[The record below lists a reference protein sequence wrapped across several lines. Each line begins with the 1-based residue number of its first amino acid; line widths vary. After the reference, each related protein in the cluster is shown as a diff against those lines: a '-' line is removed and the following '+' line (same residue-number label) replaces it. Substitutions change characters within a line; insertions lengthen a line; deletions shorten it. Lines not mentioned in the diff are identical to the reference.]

1 MPVFFPGK
9 TGRASGSGRRHAIAG
24 RVDRDAMIRF
34 ENIQEKVEAY
44 MPGADLELLRKAYV
58 FSAKEHKG
66 QTRSSGEPYLVHPL
80 SVAAILADLKLDL
93 PCIVAGL
100 LHDVLEDTLTT
111 REALESHFGSDI
123 AQLVEGLTKISRIS
137 FNSQEQQQAES
148 FRKMMLAMVDDI
160 RVILVKLA
168 DRLHN
173 MRTLEHLSERQ
184 QERIARETL
193 EIYAP
198 IANRLGMA
206 RVKNELEDLALRYLD
221 PQGCSVLVEGVEEK
235 RQVTDEFVRGIQAT
249 LRSEMDAVGIVCEIY
264 GRRKHLYSVYKKIR
278 RQRIEVAQVYDYVAF
293 RILTH
298 NIKDCYGA
306 LGIIHGLWRPVPGR
320 IKDFIAIPKPNMYQ
334 SLHTSVMTGQGQPFE
349 VQIRTHEM
357 NRIAEEGIA
366 AHWKYKE
373 GKSSAE
379 QDANIQWL
387 RQIMEWQQEL
397 KDPREFLSMVK
408 VDLYPEEVYCFTP
421 QGQVKSFPRG
431 ATPVDF
437 AYSVHTEIG
446 HRCSGARVNG
456 TLQPLRSELQN
467 GDIVEILTG
476 PNQHPSQD
484 WLTFVRT
491 PRARAKIRQWLNV
504 DRRNR
509 SIELGKAVCDR
520 EFKRFRF
527 NMKPHLADGSRFQ
540 DVLHA
545 LGCASLDDFHAA
557 VGYGK
562 IQPRSLIEKLEP
574 EARARNRIVGPI
586 AGAVRKVLGLG
597 GKKVTVRGLDDA
609 LIALARCCNPIRGE
623 PIIGYI
629 TRGRGVTVHS
639 ERCPNLEK
647 LLYDP
652 ERRIEVA
659 WESADETRFEVRIT
673 VLSEDRPGILAKIT
687 SAIASAK
694 SNIKNVEARTF
705 EDHRG
710 EITLVLDIQDLNHLK
725 VILEKV
731 KGIDGVY
738 HVERQVA

>member
-1 MPVFFPGK
+1 
-9 TGRASGSGRRHAIAG
+9 
-24 RVDRDAMIRF
+24 MIRF
-34 ENIQEKVEAY
+34 EDIQEKVEAS
-44 MPGADLELLRKAYV
+44 MPGADLDLLRKAYV

-66 QTRSSGEPYLVHPL
+66 QTRSSGEPYLTHPL
-80 SVAAILADLKLDL
+80 SVAYILADLKLDMT
-93 PCIVAGL
+93 CIVAGL

-111 REALESHFGSDI
+111 REAVEEHFGKDI
-123 AQLVEGLTKISRIS
+123 AHVVEGLTKIARIS
-137 FNSQEQQQAES
+137 FNSREQQQAES

-160 RVILVKLA
+160 RVVLVKLA

-173 MRTLEHLSERQ
+173 MRTLEHLSPRQ

-206 RVKNELEDLALRYLD
+206 KIKNELEDLALKHLD
-221 PQGCSVLVEGVEEK
+221 PAGHQGLVQAMDEK
-235 RQVTDEFVRGIQAT
+235 RGVTDEFIREIQST
-249 LRSEMDAVGIVCEIY
+249 LKSELDKAAIACDIR
-264 GRRKHLYSVYKKIR
+264 GRRKHLYSIYRKIK
-278 RQRIEVAQVYDYVAF
+278 RQQIDVGEVYDYIAF
-293 RILTH
+293 RILTGSV
-298 NIKDCYGA
+298 KDCYGA

-320 IKDFIAIPKPNMYQ
+320 IKDFIAMPKPNMYQ
-334 SLHTSVMTGQGQPFE
+334 SLHTSVISEKGVPFE

-357 NRIAEEGIA
+357 HRVAEEGIA

-373 GKSSAE
+373 GKGSKDH
-379 QDANIQWL
+379 DANIQWL

-397 KDPREFLSMVK
+397 KDPREFLNMVK

-431 ATPVDF
+431 ATPIDF
-437 AYSVHTEIG
+437 AYSVHTEVG
-446 HRCSGARVNG
+446 HRCVGTRING
-456 TLQPLRSELQN
+456 KLVPLRTELNN
-467 GDIVEILTG
+467 GDIVEILTS
-476 PNQHPSQD
+476 PNHRPSQD
-484 WLTFVRT
+484 WLTIART
-491 PRARAKIRQWLNV
+491 PRARAKVRQWLNV

-509 SIELGKAVCDR
+509 SIDLGKTVADR
-520 EFKRFRF
+520 EFKRYRF
-527 NMKPHLADGSRFQ
+527 SLRKHQGDAARLQAVMHE
-540 DVLHA
+540 
-545 LGCASLDDFHAA
+545 LGCAGLDDFYAS

-562 IQPRSLIEKLEP
+562 LAPRTLIEKFDPAAKPHDAGE
-574 EARARNRIVGPI
+574 GPI
-586 AGAVRKVLGLG
+586 AHAVKKALGLS

-609 LIALARCCNPIRGE
+609 LISLARCCNPIRGE
-623 PIIGYI
+623 PIVGYI

-659 WESADETRFEVRIT
+659 WESDDASRFEVRIT
-673 VLSEDRPGILAKIT
+673 VFSEDRPGMLAKIT
-687 SAIASAK
+687 SAIAEAK

-705 EDHRG
+705 EDRRG
-710 EITLVLDIQDLNHLK
+710 EISLILDIADVAHLEA
-725 VILEKV
+725 ILEKV

>member
-1 MPVFFPGK
+1 
-9 TGRASGSGRRHAIAG
+9 
-24 RVDRDAMIRF
+24 MIRF
-34 ENIQEKVEAY
+34 EDIQEKVETY
-44 MPGADLELLRKAYV
+44 MKGADLDLLRKAYV

-66 QTRSSGEPYLVHPL
+66 QTRSSGEPYLTHPL
-80 SVAAILADLKLDL
+80 SVAFILADLKLDL
-93 PCIVAGL
+93 TCIVAGL

-111 REALESHFGSDI
+111 REAVEEHFGKDI
-123 AQLVEGLTKISRIS
+123 AHVVEGLTKISRIT
-137 FNSQEQQQAES
+137 FNSKEQQQAES

-160 RVILVKLA
+160 RVVLVKLA

-173 MRTLEHLSERQ
+173 MRTLEHLSPRQ

-193 EIYAP
+193 DIYAP

-206 RVKNELEDLALRYLD
+206 KIKNELEDLALKFLD
-221 PQGCSVLVEGVEEK
+221 PGGYQGLMQAMEEK
-235 RQVTDEFVRGIQAT
+235 RKITDEFIKEIQGT
-249 LRSEMDAVGIVCEIY
+249 LRSELEKAGIACDFY
-264 GRRKHLYSVYKKIR
+264 GRRKHLYSIYRKIK
-278 RQRIEVAQVYDYVAF
+278 RQRIEVGEVYDYIAF
-293 RILTH
+293 RILTSSV
-298 NIKDCYGA
+298 KDCYGA

-320 IKDFIAIPKPNMYQ
+320 IKDFIAMPKPNMYQ
-334 SLHTSVMTGQGQPFE
+334 SLHTSVISDKGVPFE

-357 NRIAEEGIA
+357 HRVAEEGIA

-373 GKSSAE
+373 GKGARDG
-379 QDANIQWL
+379 DANVQWL

-397 KDPREFLSMVK
+397 KDPREFLNMVK

-431 ATPVDF
+431 ASPIDF
-437 AYSVHTEIG
+437 AYSVHTEVG
-446 HRCSGARVNG
+446 HRCVGARING
-456 TLQPLRSELQN
+456 KLQPLRTELKN
-467 GDIVEILTG
+467 GDIVEILTS
-476 PNQHPSQD
+476 PNHHPSQD
-484 WLTFVRT
+484 WLTTAKT

-509 SIELGKAVCDR
+509 SVDLGKTVSDR
-520 EFKRFRF
+520 EFKKYRF
-527 NMKPHLADGSRFQ
+527 NLRKHQGDGTRLLA
-540 DVLHA
+540 VLHE
-545 LGCASLDDFHAA
+545 LGCASLDDFYAA

-562 IQPRSLIEKLEP
+562 VAPRALIQKLDPQAKLHETA
-574 EARARNRIVGPI
+574 EGPI
-586 AGAVRKVLGLG
+586 AHAVKKALGMS

-609 LIALARCCNPIRGE
+609 LISLARCCNPIRGE
-623 PIIGYI
+623 PIVGYI

-659 WESADETRFEVRIT
+659 WESDDASRFEVRIT
-673 VLSEDRPGILAKIT
+673 VFSEDRPGMLAKIT
-687 SAIASAK
+687 SVIAEAK

-705 EDHRG
+705 EDRRG
-710 EITLVLDIQDLNHLK
+710 EISLILDIADLRHLEL
-725 VILEKV
+725 ILEKV